1 MPPLGRFAGSSTR
14 EVWFQRVPP
23 EPGYEQTPTNGH
35 TVLTTLDTAAIAAHT
50 AGPWGAGFG
59 WFFLLIPLFWIG
71 VLALFFLIA
80 RRARWA
86 AWNNGHGPHWSQPAR
101 SAESTLAERFA
112 QGDIE
117 EKEYRAR
124 LEVLRAN
131 SYRDPSAK

>member
-1 MPPLGRFAGSSTR
+1 M
-14 EVWFQRVPP
+14 
-23 EPGYEQTPTNGH
+23 
-35 TVLTTLDTAAIAAHT
+35 LTTLDTAAIAAHT
-50 AGPWGAGFG
+50 IGPWGAGSG

-86 AWNNGHGPHWSQPAR
+86 AWNNGAGPRWAQPGRA
-101 SAESTLAERFA
+101 AESTLAERFA

-131 SYRDPSAK
+131 SYRETRTK

>member
-1 MPPLGRFAGSSTR
+1 MLESA
-14 EVWFQRVPP
+14 VPP
-23 EPGYEQTPTNGH
+23 EPLTNGY
-35 TVLTTLDTAAIAAHT
+35 TVVATLSAVGIAAHA

-71 VLALFFLIA
+71 VLALIFLVA
-80 RRARWA
+80 RRARRSAWGDGYGPRWA
-86 AWNNGHGPHWSQPAR
+86 QPGRA
-101 SAESTLAERFA
+101 AESTLAERFA

-131 SYRDPSAK
+131 TYRGPDAK

>member
-1 MPPLGRFAGSSTR
+1 M
-14 EVWFQRVPP
+14 
-23 EPGYEQTPTNGH
+23 N

-50 AGPWGAGFG
+50 NAPWGAGFG

-71 VLALFFLIA
+71 VLALVFLVA
-80 RRARWA
+80 RRSRRA
-86 AWNNGHGPHWSQPAR
+86 AWNNGHGPHWAQPGR

-131 SYRDPSAK
+131 SYRDTPAK